1 MTQSRAIA
9 NDAWAFL
16 GKNARG
22 RFFDEMAVFYDLA
35 MLPLEALLL
44 RSLRGRLFRRL
55 HGMVLEVGVGTGVNF
70 AYYPPDACLIGMDE
84 SWDML
89 HVAALRARACFHLT
103 QSDVQRLP
111 FADDAFDCI
120 VGTLLFCS
128 VPDPLRGLRELRRVL
143 KPDGRLILLEH
154 VRGLTPVARQATDF
168 LNPFWTRFTRSC
180 HLNRETVQT
189 VAAAGFTVTHSERHG
204 LTIFQIIEA
213 SKHIGRLGQNR
224 PGVPENTFDEDT
236 AL

>member
-1 MTQSRAIA
+1 MTPLGPVA
-9 NDAWAFL
+9 NQ
-16 GKNARG
+16 NAHR
-22 RFFDEMAVFYDLA
+22 RVFDDMAALYDVA

-44 RSLRGRLFRRL
+44 QRLRSTLFQRL
-55 HGMVLEVGVGTGVNF
+55 HGTALEVGVGTGVNF
-70 AYYPPDACLIGMDE
+70 AYYPPDVCLVGMDE

-89 HVAALRARACFHLT
+89 RVAATKARACFHLA
-103 QSDVQRLP
+103 QSDVQSLP
-111 FADDAFDCI
+111 FADATFDSI

-143 KPDGRLILLEH
+143 KLDGRLILLEH
-154 VRGLTPVARQATDF
+154 VRGLSPLARQATDL

-180 HLNRETVQT
+180 NLNRETVQA

-213 SKHIGRLGQNR
+213 RKHPDLPFSKNAPYESADL
-224 PGVPENTFDEDT
+224 
-236 AL
+236 